1 MKSIQKIAVAG
12 IAGALI
18 LASAGCDKKS
28 DSDTSETTA
37 ASVSSTESETTEAE
51 TSATETTA
59 EESETTASETE
70 TEATDAPAEGHVVE
84 VTEVVAATMKDVNG
98 IEYQTV
104 IPKLTVDGQE
114 ATEINETLGSY
125 IQKTYP
131 LEENGDYVDGY
142 ETSFSYGVK
151 DNMVSIVISANYL
164 TEDFG
169 VSEVYNYDLDTLTE
183 LENSEVVKRL
193 GMSDDEFFGK
203 VEDVYTAYCEKI
215 NAFDLDKSIELIGYD
230 KVKPYITS
238 DGNIGVLGC
247 LVYSEGQQF
256 DGETFRCFEL

>member
-1 MKSIQKIAVAG
+1 MKSIQKIAAAG

-37 ASVSSTESETTEAE
+37 TSVSSTESETTEE

-114 ATEINETLGSY
+114 TTEINESLGSY
-125 IQKTYP
+125 IQDTYQ

>member
-1 MKSIQKIAVAG
+1 MKSIQKIAAAG

-37 ASVSSTESETTEAE
+37 ASVSSTESETTEEE
-51 TSATETTA
+51 TSATA

-193 GMSDDEFFGK
+193 GMSDDEFFVK

-215 NAFDLDKSIELIGYD
+215 SAFDLDKSIELIGYD